1 MANILQY
8 IYENFPNSEKKNVK
22 MFSFAIVNIPM
33 DRWRIDWSFKQDV
46 CNLFHK
52 PYFWLCSSCVV
63 HVYETINQI
72 GLNLFDLLISN
83 MLQLR
88 FVY

>member
-8 IYENFPNSEKKNVK
+8 IYEKFPNSENKMSKCFPLRLLTFLWTDGELIGRSNFK
-22 MFSFAIVNIPM
+22 MF
-33 DRWRIDWSFKQDV
+33 QDE

-63 HVYETINQI
+63 HVYETKDQI
-72 GLNLFDLLISN
+72 GLNLFDL
-83 MLQLR
+83 
-88 FVY
+88 